1 MLAPSKA
8 TPTGFGPAG
17 NSVGTVFALYHFNSA
32 TFSGFDNGGAPE
44 PVGSPAFC
52 VCPSIKL
59 AKVKTSNTSEIPTK
73 IRFMILYLP
82 RGNDSAKPENDSTQ
96 RWNSKQPPAPERRRH
111 QLGGAYHG
119 FLAGQAQNGCRYG
132 FGTRRLDKAP
142 SMTESNRYG
151 G

>member
-59 AKVKTSNTSEIPTK
+59 AKVKTSNSSENPTK

-82 RGNDSAKPENDSTQ
+82 RGNSSKTSEQATFHT
-96 RWNSKQPPAPERRRH
+96 WNSR
-111 QLGGAYHG
+111 
-119 FLAGQAQNGCRYG
+119 
-132 FGTRRLDKAP
+132 
-142 SMTESNRYG
+142 
-151 G
+151 